1 MAILGERDAGGVWL
15 WTTEPFTY
23 VKIQNILWASK
34 SGTCSYHIHL
44 LQQSFLSGTSVC
56 QKPSSFNRLSCIIL
70 HSLVLNHESVTADD
84 SKTQNT
90 L

>member
-1 MAILGERDAGGVWL
+1 MPIPGERDAGGVWL

-44 LQQSFLSGTSVC
+44 LQQCFLSGTSVC
-56 QKPSSFNRLSCIIL
+56 QKPSSFNRFYCQYKTKIIYYFT
-70 HSLVLNHESVTADD
+70 VPGFEP
-84 SKTQNT
+84 
-90 L
+90 